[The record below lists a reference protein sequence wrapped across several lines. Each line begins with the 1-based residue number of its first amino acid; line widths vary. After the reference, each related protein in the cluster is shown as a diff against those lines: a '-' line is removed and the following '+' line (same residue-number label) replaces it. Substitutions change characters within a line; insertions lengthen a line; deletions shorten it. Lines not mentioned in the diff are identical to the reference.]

1 MTIEKVDIKP
11 ELYPKLVFMQLL
23 SDKYLDN
30 VLSSYGLTNRKEN
43 FAGHEFHI
51 EYFNEFI
58 KCSIWTDCDNYSIQ
72 YIDLY
77 RLDKTQNTSIDFW
90 FLNEAVAIKNLYA
103 ESSEESE
110 PLSKAFVEKYL
121 AKKGEYEELNE
132 PLKEYYARKG
142 AKLFELNF
150 QLHSDLFKQHPEIFR
165 HDYKLPEI
173 ISNNDTLTIMSDNI
187 KDLQSHNDLTF
198 IEKLKYY
205 FSLWK

>member
-23 SDKYLDN
+23 SDKYFDN

-77 RLDKTQNTSIDFW
+77 RLDKALNPRIDFW
-90 FLNEAVAIKNLYA
+90 NLNESAAIKNLYT

-110 PLSKAFVEKYL
+110 PLSKTFVEKYL
-121 AKKGEYEELNE
+121 DKKGEYEELNK
-132 PLKEYYARKG
+132 PIKEYYERKG
-142 AKLFELNF
+142 AKLFEQNF
-150 QLHSDLFKQHPEIFR
+150 KLHSELFKQHPELFR
-165 HDYKLPEI
+165 HDYEI
-173 ISNNDTLTIMSDNI
+173 IEVMNNNETVLIKTDDT
-187 KDLQSHNDLTF
+187 KDLKSNNDLTF
-198 IEKLKYY
+198 VEKIKEY
-205 FSLWK
+205 FGLWK

>member
-30 VLSSYGLTNRKEN
+30 VLFSYGLTNRKEE

-51 EYFNEFI
+51 KYYNEYI

-77 RLDKTQNTSIDFW
+77 RLDKIHNTLIDFW
-90 FLNEAVAIKNLYA
+90 NLNEAVTIKTLYA

-110 PLSKAFVEKYL
+110 PLSKTFVEKYSN
-121 AKKGEYEELNE
+121 KKGEYEKLNK
-132 PLKEYYARKG
+132 PLKEYYERKG
-142 AKLFELNF
+142 AKLFEQNF
-150 QLHSDLFKQHPEIFR
+150 QLHSDLFKQHPELFR
-165 HDYKLPEI
+165 RDYEFNEI
-173 ISNNDTLTIMSDNI
+173 MNKNDTAIIKSENI
-187 KDLQSHNDLTF
+187 NNLKSNNDLTF
-198 IEKLKYY
+198 MEKIKEY
-205 FSLWK
+205 FGLWK